1 MFSIASSAG
10 SIRPVRTLARMWFG
24 APLWR
29 RILLGLALGAVA
41 GLILGERAAE
51 LKWIGDLFVRLI
63 KMLVVPVVLITIAAG
78 IAALG
83 DPRRLGSIGGKTVGL
98 FALTTLISVMIG
110 TSGSTAAV

>member
-63 KMLVVPVVLITIAAG
+63 RMLVTPLVFVL
-78 IAALG
+78 
-83 DPRRLGSIGGKTVGL
+83 S
-98 FALTTLISVMIG
+98 LIHI
-110 TSGSTAAV
+110 